1 MDERL
6 SEFSSME
13 SQIMKNIPNEQ
24 YIDDIQDITG
34 FPRDSMAEN
43 TQNSYQNNINFA
55 TPNPFHTNQKKIY
68 KNLNKTND
76 TYSDSN
82 ENYESGYSNQ
92 FVQNMPLY
100 DQATGNK
107 NTKFSSNNKN
117 NINPEQSNYN
127 PPIVQNPNN
136 YSYKTPHPE
145 VEPIPMDTLI
155 EDSQQNEDFEEEE
168 IINNNNFTNYNQKLN
183 LENESNLHNNTPNII
198 NENINSNYNQD
209 YDNNLN

>member
-82 ENYESGYSNQ
+82 
-92 FVQNMPLY
+92 
-100 DQATGNK
+100 
-107 NTKFSSNNKN
+107 
-117 NINPEQSNYN
+117 
-127 PPIVQNPNN
+127 
-136 YSYKTPHPE
+136 
-145 VEPIPMDTLI
+145 
-155 EDSQQNEDFEEEE
+155 
-168 IINNNNFTNYNQKLN
+168 
-183 LENESNLHNNTPNII
+183 
-198 NENINSNYNQD
+198 
-209 YDNNLN
+209 